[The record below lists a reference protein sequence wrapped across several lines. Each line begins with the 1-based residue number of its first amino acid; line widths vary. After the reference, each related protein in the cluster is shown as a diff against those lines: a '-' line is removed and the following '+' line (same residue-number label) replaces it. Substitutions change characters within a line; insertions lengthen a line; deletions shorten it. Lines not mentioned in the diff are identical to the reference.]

1 MLSELYFRVGPME
14 GFTGSDLADKKEGYT
29 NPIRELLQNALDAS
43 HEAHNNECKVN
54 IYIETILAKQIP
66 HIEEYKEVLHK
77 AIATAE
83 KQGSYNEN
91 SKQRVAL
98 IEEALQKEKLKV
110 LLFADDGIGMKQN
123 RLDAILTGGVSI
135 KGDEKSGGSFGVGNL
150 SSYSLSSLRYVLYA
164 TKYKDNGTP
173 KTLYT
178 GSPILAGHQDGK
190 TQRSHRGRIVKEKPK
205 YETNPKFTYLND
217 PPDFI
222 EPKMHEFDTGTVVAI
237 LGLSEDWSDDAEYAI
252 VSNFFHAIA
261 HDRLSITI
269 HKDGDAKE
277 ISDNRVEQL
286 IGGKKE
292 VKKARG
298 DNILSGK
305 MVFQAWQTLQEQGS
319 QKIIALSN
327 SDKVHV
333 CIKSDKN
340 TNSAIILVRNGMVV
354 ARHDSMLSVDI
365 DKLRKDPDFEPFTA
379 IIDIDK
385 QDAPKLFW
393 LVKNAEGPYHN
404 RLQKGGL
411 IKKDEKELKKL
422 LKELSEKMKAD
433 YLKKIERDSFD
444 LPLFTVPSEAQEN
457 VSSVKKS
464 DGQGEEA
471 SPKPELTRPPKIKKE
486 QASIEGSGH
495 ALPIVISRLLESKT
509 AVRYI
514 DNDSKWQVRLRITP
528 TQQENAKDDAYLSI
542 GLGEDSDKEQRTY
555 LNFITAE
562 LNGTAIEVSDDSKK
576 QIKLGSLSKDTKYD
590 LIAEIEKP
598 NDIRNMK
605 VALSPMLGLRQR
617 KKSKRPR

>member
-1 MLSELYFRVGPME
+1 MSELYFRLGKME

-43 HEAHNNECKVN
+43 KEAHNKCKVD
-54 IYIETILAKQIP
+54 IYIETISVSEIP
-66 HIEEYKEVLHK
+66 HIEKYREVLDK
-77 AIATAE
+77 AIKTV
-83 KQGSYNEN
+83 KDKGSYNKNVE
-91 SKQRVAL
+91 QRIAP
-98 IEEALQKEKLKV
+98 IKEALKRKELEV
-110 LLFADDGIGMKQN
+110 LMFADNGVGMN
-123 RLDAILTGGVSI
+123 PDRLDGMLAGGHSI
-135 KGDEKSGGSFGVGNL
+135 KGDEESGGSYGVGNL

-164 TKYKDNGTP
+164 SKYKDNGTP
-173 KTLYT
+173 KTLFT
-178 GSPILAGHQDGK
+178 GSPILAGHQDVDAERGN
-190 TQRSHRGRIVKEKPK
+190 RGRIVTEKPENEK
-205 YETNPKFTYLND
+205 NPKFTYLSK
-217 PPDFI
+217 PPAFI

-261 HDRLSITI
+261 HDRLNITI

-277 ISDNRVEQL
+277 ISDDRVEQL

-292 VKKARG
+292 VKQARG

-354 ARHDSMLSVDI
+354 ARHDSMLSTDVNN
-365 DKLRKDPDFEPFTA
+365 LRKEPDFEPFTA

-385 QDAPKLFW
+385 HNAPELFE

-404 RLQKGGL
+404 RLQRGL
-411 IKKDEKELKKL
+411 LVKEYEKELKRL
-422 LKELSEKMKAD
+422 LRELSREMKAG
-433 YLKKIERDSFD
+433 YLKKIERTSVD
-444 LPLFTVPSEAQEN
+444 LPLFTLPNEAKEN
-457 VSSVKKS
+457 VSGVKKS
-464 DGQGEEA
+464 DRQSKEA
-471 SPKPELTRPPKIKKE
+471 CPTPKSRKPPKPKKE
-486 QASIEGSGH
+486 RVPREDNGN
-495 ALPIVISRLLESKT
+495 PTPTVISRLLESRT

-514 DNDSKWQVRLRITP
+514 DNGSKWQVRLRITP
-528 TQQENAKDDAYLSI
+528 TQQENARDDVYLSMS
-542 GLGEDSDKEQRTY
+542 LGEDSDEGKGTD
-555 LNFITAE
+555 LDFITAE
-562 LNGTAIEVSDDSKK
+562 LNGETIKVSDDSKT
-576 QIKLGSLSKDTKYD
+576 QIKLGSLRKDREYD

-598 NDIRNMK
+598 DDIGDMK
-605 VALSPMLGLRQR
+605 VALSPMLGL
-617 KKSKRPR
+617 KRR